1 MKCFSDKATV
11 PSKKRT
17 HLLRKIGIL
26 FSVMLLTTLLSACN
40 SGQES
45 PAQSDG
51 QMKTSSWQ
59 PQEIVLKDGIP
70 YTEDAQGN
78 LNQLGEAILPP
89 TEWEFQDLAGRNEA
103 TTLEGNPDVQGEL
116 VTQTSGWLVVTYTR
130 GDTYVY
136 RTEDGGCTWTE
147 TNAPD
152 LVYVPGVVGF
162 INEDRLIIAEKLF
175 AGAPVFITKDGGESW
190 EQIEMP
196 DELAE
201 VKSIDVTGEKI
212 IMSAQ
217 NGDEEWEITSFDL
230 GDTWSITQS
239 LQ

>member
-1 MKCFSDKATV
+1 MKCVYDKATV

-17 HLLRKIGIL
+17 HLLRKIDIL
-26 FSVMLLTTLLSACN
+26 VSAMLLTTLLSACN
-40 SGQES
+40 SAQEA
-45 PAQSDG
+45 PIPSDK

-89 TEWEFQDLAGRNEA
+89 AEWEFQDLAGRNGA

-116 VTQTSGWLVVTYTR
+116 VTQTNGWLVVTYTR

-162 INEDRLIIAEKLF
+162 INEDHLIIAEKLF

-201 VKSIDVTGEKI
+201 VKSIDVTREKI